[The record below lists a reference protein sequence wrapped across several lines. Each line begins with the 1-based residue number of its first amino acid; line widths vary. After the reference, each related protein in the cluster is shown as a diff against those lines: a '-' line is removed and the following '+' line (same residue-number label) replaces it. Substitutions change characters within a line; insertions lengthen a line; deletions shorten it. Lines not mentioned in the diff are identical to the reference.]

1 MSDPP
6 STPDDRDESRSLFGA
21 IRRIVETL
29 RELEESGGSRGKN
42 VRTDYEFSTRVG
54 LGRGPEREGSR
65 SRSRS
70 DRSVDTDAVDAESYH
85 VDVRR
90 DGDEIT
96 VVADLRGANAEDV
109 TAGIDPDANE
119 LIVGVDDEAVDRI
132 PLGPVTASDIDASF
146 HNGILELRIRTEG
159 EGGDQ
164 P

>member
-6 STPDDRDESRSLFGA
+6 STPDDRDEPRSLFGA

-29 RELEESGGSRGKN
+29 REIEESESAGSSGRN

-54 LGRGPEREGSR
+54 LGRGPSPKRSDSR
-65 SRSRS
+65 SSPS
-70 DRSVDTDAVDAESYH
+70 PDVDESGAESYR

-96 VVADLRGANAEDV
+96 VVADLQGADPADV
-109 TAGIDPDANE
+109 TAGIDADANE
-119 LIVGVDDEAVDRI
+119 LVVGVDDDPVDRI

-146 HNGILELRIRTEG
+146 HNGILELRIRTED